1 MKNLS
6 ITLNQDYKSF
16 KAGFSS
22 KIEGELIILSG
33 VNGSGKSQI
42 MDIVRQTDAVGQT
55 IDATIIVDETPIIK
69 NNIIYKSFKD
79 NINPPSIQTS
89 GINGYTQVSNNI
101 YNHYMQ
107 LRAHGNLPHLLSF
120 SYSWNT
126 IEKILLENSQSNEKN
141 HYN

>member
-16 KAGFSS
+16 KGGFSS

-42 MDIVRQTDAVGQT
+42 MDIVRQTDAVGRT
-55 IDATIIVDETPIIK
+55 IDATIIVDETTIIK

-79 NINPPSIQTS
+79 NINRITDS
-89 GINGYTQVSNNI
+89 
-101 YNHYMQ
+101 
-107 LRAHGNLPHLLSF
+107 
-120 SYSWNT
+120 
-126 IEKILLENSQSNEKN
+126 K
-141 HYN
+141 